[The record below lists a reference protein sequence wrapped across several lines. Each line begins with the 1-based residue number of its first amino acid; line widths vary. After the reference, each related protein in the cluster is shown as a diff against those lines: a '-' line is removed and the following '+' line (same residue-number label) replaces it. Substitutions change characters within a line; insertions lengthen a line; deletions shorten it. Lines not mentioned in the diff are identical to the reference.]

1 MTPLTNA
8 IEQNSLGQQHTN
20 KHVTTSSFDVFDTN
34 FELFNETEI
43 DDLETLITTEF
54 AQGLPN
60 DTELPGL

>member
-8 IEQNSLGQQHTN
+8 IEQNYLGQEHTN

-43 DDLETLITTEF
+43 DDLESVITAEF

-60 DTELPGL
+60 DTEIAGF